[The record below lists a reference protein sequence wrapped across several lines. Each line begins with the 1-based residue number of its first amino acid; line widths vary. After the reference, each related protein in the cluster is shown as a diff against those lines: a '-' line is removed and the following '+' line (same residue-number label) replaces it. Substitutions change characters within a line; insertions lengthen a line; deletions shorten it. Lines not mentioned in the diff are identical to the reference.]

1 MNPPREQWLARLD
14 VCWGRLI
21 STKDNGPLRLALRA
35 REGVVDAAVIV
46 VPVAVVVVVPVAV
59 VVVVPIAV
67 VVVVPVA
74 VVVVIVPVAVFIKRI
89 HLASSGSR
97 GWMWAL
103 GHWRGAYVVVITYF
117 TGGGVVGEVVACSDV
132 ARTWRHW
139 VVIAPLP
146 VLSLSV
152 VVQWRHCLVIRHP
165 SSVDCRPSFVGS
177 QHLQSTPRAV
187 AHEAGGRCA
196 SLSVRCNKYRT

>member
-46 VPVAVVVVVPVAV
+46 VPVAVVIVVPVAV
-59 VVVVPIAV
+59 
-67 VVVVPVA
+67 
-74 VVVVIVPVAVFIKRI
+74 
-89 HLASSGSR
+89 
-97 GWMWAL
+97 
-103 GHWRGAYVVVITYF
+103 
-117 TGGGVVGEVVACSDV
+117 
-132 ARTWRHW
+132 
-139 VVIAPLP
+139 APLP

-165 SSVDCRPSFVGS
+165 SSVIRQLSSQLRWQPAPAIHPASSGSRGWRQVCSS
-177 QHLQSTPRAV
+177 QHL
-187 AHEAGGRCA
+187 
-196 SLSVRCNKYRT
+196 L

>member
-46 VPVAVVVVVPVAV
+46 VPVAVVIVVPVAV
-59 VVVVPIAV
+59 
-67 VVVVPVA
+67 
-74 VVVVIVPVAVFIKRI
+74 
-89 HLASSGSR
+89 
-97 GWMWAL
+97 
-103 GHWRGAYVVVITYF
+103 
-117 TGGGVVGEVVACSDV
+117 
-132 ARTWRHW
+132 
-139 VVIAPLP
+139 APLP

-165 SSVDCRPSFVGS
+165 SSVNCRPSFVGS

-187 AHEAGGRCA
+187 AREAGGRCA
-196 SLSVRCNKYRT
+196 ALSICCNKYRT